1 MAKVK
6 KAFFC
11 RNCGFEAPKW
21 LGRCPSCGEWNTFTE
36 EVIARESGG
45 GPATVANLPKARPQR
60 IADIHESEH
69 RRIDLGNREVNRVLG
84 GGLVPGS
91 LVLLGGEPVG
101 PLDGVVRHVF
111 AAARRRF
118 LQHHVD
124 RLGGADAHRGSA
136 ARRAE
141 QAQLQL
147 GARRQ
152 AGVGAD
158 FQQLDLRPCR
168 RGGAL
173 RVGGAGHDQGA
184 GADQQGGG
192 RADGQRRGQR
202 QGRDRTKKCVQ
213 VGSPRK

>member
-1 MAKVK
+1 MTW
-6 KAFFC
+6 
-11 RNCGFEAPKW
+11 G
-21 LGRCPSCGEWNTFTE
+21 
-36 EVIARESGG
+36 
-45 GPATVANLPKARPQR
+45 Q
-60 IADIHESEH
+60 
-69 RRIDLGNREVNRVLG
+69 
-84 GGLVPGS
+84 
-91 LVLLGGEPVG
+91 PVG
-101 PLDGVVRHVF
+101 SLDGVVRRVF
-111 AAARRRF
+111 AAAGARF

-158 FQQLDLRPCR
+158 FQPLDLRPCR

-173 RVGGAGHDQGA
+173 RVGGAGHHQGA
-184 GADQQGGG
+184 GVDQQGGG
-192 RADGQRRGQR
+192 RADGLR
-202 QGRDRTKKCVQ
+202 QGRDRTKKCVH

>member
-1 MAKVK
+1 M
-6 KAFFC
+6 
-11 RNCGFEAPKW
+11 G
-21 LGRCPSCGEWNTFTE
+21 
-36 EVIARESGG
+36 
-45 GPATVANLPKARPQR
+45 Q
-60 IADIHESEH
+60 
-69 RRIDLGNREVNRVLG
+69 
-84 GGLVPGS
+84 
-91 LVLLGGEPVG
+91 PVG
-101 PLDGVVRHVF
+101 SLDGVVRHVF

-147 GARRQ
+147 QLGARRQ

-158 FQQLDLRPCR
+158 FQPLDLRPCR

-184 GADQQGGG
+184 GADQQGGE

-213 VGSPRK
+213 VGSPRQ